1 LDGKPFPNTEVTVG
15 SQLQKSILYML
26 HTESFISFCE
36 TSFSYFKQ
44 MNGSLLKSGLN
55 KNMLLIIKMKKGMCL
70 FQNSSHHHPGKTAQ
84 V

>member
-1 LDGKPFPNTEVTVG
+1 
-15 SQLQKSILYML
+15 
-26 HTESFISFCE
+26 
-36 TSFSYFKQ
+36 

-70 FQNSSHHHPGKTAQ
+70 FQNSSHHHPGKAAQ